1 MPFLPEDLLSA
12 DAACLPVVAEVETN
26 GQGDK
31 ELHSNEVSLPFTM
44 SRILGVIGSLS
55 SHWSGRLIRAPDKDK
70 DKDKNEDVNEF

>member
-31 ELHSNEVSLPFTM
+31 GEGGRIISVAGQILIDIAMNLILTITLLTVPLPT
-44 SRILGVIGSLS
+44 SIVTTVINRTGC
-55 SHWSGRLIRAPDKDK
+55 K
-70 DKDKNEDVNEF
+70 